1 MAVLMHNGIHF
12 NHLLSFVKVT
22 RPDFYKVL
30 PFLLDA
36 YTAYFVFHLSPF
48 TIFGFSKSSPFSLTK
63 DEAAHQINFYLGRL
77 CAIKV
82 ASINSS
88 QFHFKEKTFYLR
100 GRVPA
105 GRSSHVLRVQYTVR

>member
-30 PFLLDA
+30 PFLSDA

-48 TIFGFSKSSPFSLTK
+48 TIFGFSKFSLTK
-63 DEAAHQINFYLGRL
+63 DEEL
-77 CAIKV
+77 IKLIV
-82 ASINSS
+82 ILDVNVQVKWQASI
-88 QFHFKEKTFYLR
+88 
-100 GRVPA
+100 
-105 GRSSHVLRVQYTVR
+105 